1 MGFSI
6 SPDNRLLAF
15 GVDTVSRREY
25 TIYIKNLETGE
36 IYPDRIINTE
46 GIAIWG
52 NDNQTLFYT
61 AKNPVTLLSEKIMRH
76 TLGTEVSADLCVYE
90 EHDNTNY
97 IAVGKSKN
105 GKYIIISS
113 EGTLSSEVWLLDAD
127 HPNKDFSIFQPRKH
141 DVLYTV
147 IPLE

>member
-1 MGFSI
+1 
-6 SPDNRLLAF
+6 
-15 GVDTVSRREY
+15 
-25 TIYIKNLETGE
+25 
-36 IYPDRIINTE
+36 
-46 GIAIWG
+46 
-52 NDNQTLFYT
+52 
-61 AKNPVTLLSEKIMRH
+61 H

-97 IAVGKSKN
+97 ITIGKSKN

-147 IPLE
+147 IPLEDRFLILTNDDAINFRIMLCPLDKTGREHWTTFIGHRPDV